1 MPLPVGDVGDEALGL
16 AELAADQAHDVDV
29 AHLVVAADV
38 VHLAD
43 APVRDHEV
51 DGLAVVGDIQPVAH
65 VQSLPVD
72 RQRAVGEGAHDHER
86 DELFRKLIR
95 PVVIRAARDRDRQ
108 AVGASVCAHEQVG
121 RRLGAAVGRARVQR
135 RLLGEQQVR
144 PVERQV
150 AVDLVGRD
158 LMEADI
164 PVFAAGVHEH
174 GRADDVRLQ
183 KQRRVGDRAIHMAL
197 GREVHDHVGVLLGKE
212 AVDRLTV
219 ADVRL
224 DKAEIRLPEQRRERG
239 EIAGIGELVDAHE
252 PVVRIALAQV
262 KQEIR
267 ADEAGAAGYESS
279 HAVPSQ
285 TRAYPP
291 RPRADAHRRARFDT
305 ARRQPAAAPS

>member
-1 MPLPVGDVGDEALGL
+1 MPLPVGNVGDEALGL
-16 AELAADQAHDVDV
+16 AKLAADQAHDVDV
-29 AHLVVAADV
+29 AHLVMTADV

-43 APVRDHEV
+43 APARDHEV
-51 DGLAVVGDIQPVAH
+51 DGPAVIGDIQPVAH
-65 VQSLPVD
+65 IQPPPVH
-72 RQRAVGEGAHDHER
+72 RQRTLGEGIDDHER

-108 AVGASVCAHEQVG
+108 TVGASVRAHEQVG
-121 RRLGAAVGRARVQR
+121 RRLGAAVGRARAQR
-135 RLLGEQQVR
+135 RLLGKQQLR

-150 AVDLVGRD
+150 AVDLIGRD
-158 LMEADI
+158 LMEADVS
-164 PVFAAGVHEH
+164 VFAAGVHEH

-197 GREVHDHVGVLLGKE
+197 GREVDDHVGALLGKE
-212 AVDRLTV
+212 GIDRLTV
-219 ADVRL
+219 ADVHPG
-224 DKAEIRLPEQRRERG
+224 KAEIRLAEQRRERG

-252 PVVRIALAQV
+252 PVVRIVRAQV

-267 ADEAGAAGYESS
+267 ADEAGAAGYESN

-285 TRAYPP
+285 TPACPP
-291 RPRADAHRRARFDT
+291 RPRAGAHRRARCDT

>member
-1 MPLPVGDVGDEALGL
+1 MPLPVGNVGDEALGL
-16 AELAADQAHDVDV
+16 AKLAADQAHDVDV
-29 AHLVVAADV
+29 AHLVMTADV

-43 APVRDHEV
+43 APARDHEV
-51 DGLAVVGDIQPVAH
+51 DGPAVIGDIQPVAH
-65 VQSLPVD
+65 IQPPPVH
-72 RQRAVGEGAHDHER
+72 RQRTLGEGIDDHER

-108 AVGASVCAHEQVG
+108 AVGASVRAHEQVG
-121 RRLGAAVGRARVQR
+121 RSLGAAVGRARVQR
-135 RLLGEQQVR
+135 RLLGEQQLR

-158 LMEADI
+158 LMEADVS
-164 PVFAAGVHEH
+164 VFTAGVHEH

-197 GREVHDHVGVLLGKE
+197 GREVDDHVGTLLGKE
-212 AVDRLTV
+212 GIDRLTV
-219 ADVRL
+219 ADVHPG
-224 DKAEIRLPEQRRERG
+224 KAEIRLAEQRRERG

-252 PVVRIALAQV
+252 PVVRIVRAQV

-267 ADEAGAAGYESS
+267 ADEAGAAGYESN

-285 TRAYPP
+285 TPACPP
-291 RPRADAHRRARFDT
+291 RPRAGAHRRARCDT